1 MHNIDIRLRIS
12 SEIKSEAEVVFHE
25 MGMTLTEAIRIFL
38 KQSIN
43 SGGLP
48 FKPHV
53 RILNSETI
61 NSFNEKEEGAYSE
74 SSLYEFKTSLNL
86 D

>member
-12 SEIKSEAEVVFHE
+12 SEIKSEA
-25 MGMTLTEAIRIFL
+25 
-38 KQSIN
+38 
-43 SGGLP
+43 
-48 FKPHV
+48 
-53 RILNSETI
+53 ETI

-74 SSLYEFKTSLNL
+74 SSLYEFKKSLNL